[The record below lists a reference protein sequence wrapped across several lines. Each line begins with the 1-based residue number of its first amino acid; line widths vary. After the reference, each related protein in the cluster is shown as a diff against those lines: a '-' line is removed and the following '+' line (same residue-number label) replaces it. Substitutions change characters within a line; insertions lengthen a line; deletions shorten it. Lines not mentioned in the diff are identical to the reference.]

1 MKRAKNR
8 VRFRHSSAITVAG
21 LIAAI
26 AGISVATWQPYLL
39 VVLVIPLSVS
49 LWSWRAG
56 TDVDPDG
63 LTVRAAL
70 GRRRL
75 PWSTVAG
82 IQADG
87 KRVVAIRASG
97 GRVVLTAVAPADLPR
112 VVAAAGGGPIDRAPA
127 AEASI

>member
-1 MKRAKNR
+1 VKRGKNR
-8 VRFRHSSAITVAG
+8 ERFRHSSAITVAG

-39 VVLVIPLSVS
+39 VVLVIPLGVS

-63 LTVRAAL
+63 LTVRAAI
-70 GRRRL
+70 GQRRV

-82 IQADG
+82 IQADR
-87 KRVVAIRASG
+87 KRVVVILTSG
-97 GRVVLTAVAPADLPR
+97 GRVVLTAVTPADLPR
-112 VVAAAGGGPIDRAPA
+112 VVTAAGGDPIDRAPA
-127 AEASI
+127 AETSI